1 LKRLLGLVIAT
12 LIALSI
18 GPISS
23 GAAPKPA
30 PAPKV
35 GAVCAPA
42 GKTQMVGTKKYTC
55 VKSGKKLVWGKP
67 VTVSSPKPT
76 PTEAP
81 LARPTLENLNAK
93 AVYDFSRAAV
103 TEAMLKNGTSSL
115 VVKYLVGANVASET
129 VDQVKPDLQ
138 KAINLWGTT
147 FAASD
152 QFTVIWYVQQDL
164 EWAATTYKAES
175 GNPVEWSNI
184 NASCTLMFCGNA
196 TATKARNGTFV
207 FEQGMT
213 LDRNGWNRATA
224 GHEFT
229 HLAQN
234 KLAGQNLYKMP
245 LWVIEGGAQFY
256 GEATGYYP
264 FDTAKSLRRG
274 MHGQFARDGGSAVS
288 VNFPFKSLKGIMAA
302 GNASETIRLM
312 KVVEFGTWDSSKTGL
327 AYLLGSYASEVL
339 VSVYGH
345 DKFVELFKSFETS
358 TDWEANFQKVY
369 GISTTSFYEKLTPY
383 FQKMVD
389 EL

>member
-1 LKRLLGLVIAT
+1 LKRLLGLVIST
-12 LIALSI
+12 LIAFSI

-35 GAVCAPA
+35 GTVCAPA

-76 PTEAP
+76 PTETP
-81 LARPTLENLNAK
+81 LARPTLDNLNAK

-103 TEAMLKNGTSSL
+103 TEAILKNGTSSL

-147 FAASD
+147 FATSD

-196 TATKARNGTFV
+196 TATKGRTGAFV

-213 LDRNGWNRATA
+213 LDRSGWNRSTA

-234 KLAGQNLYKMP
+234 KLAGPNINQMP
-245 LWVIEGGAQFY
+245 LWLVEGGAQFY

-264 FDTAKSLRRG
+264 FDVSKSIRRG
-274 MHGQFARDGGSAVS
+274 MHGQFARDGGSKVS
-288 VNFPFKSLKGIMAA
+288 VNFPFKSLKGIMSA
-302 GNASETIRLM
+302 GKSSDTLSLM
-312 KVVEFGTWDSSKTGL
+312 KTIEFGTRDSSTTGL

-339 VSVYGH
+339 VAVYGH
-345 DKFVELFKSFETS
+345 EKFVELYKSFETS

-369 GISTTSFYEKLTPY
+369 GISTTTFYEKLTPY
-383 FQKMVD
+383 FKAMAD

>member
-1 LKRLLGLVIAT
+1 LKRLLGLVLAT
-12 LIALSI
+12 LVAFSI

-30 PAPKV
+30 PAPVV

-42 GKTQMVGTKKYTC
+42 GKTQVVGTKKYTC

-76 PTEAP
+76 PTETP
-81 LARPTLENLNAK
+81 LARPTLDNLNAK
-93 AVYDFSRAAV
+93 AVYDFSRTAV
-103 TEAMLKNGTSSL
+103 TEAMVKNGTSSL

-138 KAINLWGTT
+138 KAINLWGST

-213 LDRNGWNRATA
+213 LDRSGWNRATA

-256 GEATGYYP
+256 GEATAYYP
-264 FDTAKSLRRG
+264 FDSAKSLRRG

-288 VNFPFKSLKGIMAA
+288 LNFPFKSLKGIMAA

-345 DKFVELFKSFETS
+345 DKFVELYKSFESS

-369 GISTTSFYEKLTPY
+369 GIPTSTFYEKLTPY